1 MMNNIEVL
9 VKVML
14 QNIQEKKP
22 NKQIKKKNS
31 PSMNTGIKAPD
42 GTGMVVATAD
52 IQNCKTRNRRS

>member
-1 MMNNIEVL
+1 MKNNTEAL

-14 QNIQEKKP
+14 QNIQA
-22 NKQIKKKNS
+22 KKKKQTNPS

-52 IQNCKTRNRRS
+52 IQNCKTRNKRS